1 LKEDAI
7 MQPVVLTLITDYDM
21 RIATVDMLS
30 FMGGGAYAWL
40 LAAIDFLMLQR
51 CCYIPRAM
59 HIILF
64 IQI

>member
-30 FMGGGAYAWL
+30 FMGGGACLVACCNRFSNVATL
-40 LAAIDFLMLQR
+40 LLSS
-51 CCYIPRAM
+51 
-59 HIILF
+59 
-64 IQI
+64 